1 MPLMFSG
8 AIAFH
13 NRSTVVES
21 TAYPV
26 MLEGASLGAG
36 AISTAKQ

>member
-13 NRSTVVES
+13 RAMVVES